1 VFDLNLL
8 PLNFIADQE
17 QTDLPG
23 LLAVNSPRR
32 AARGRSGDQLLG
44 LVKLSVPAAIAPNEL
59 KQLANRMAQAYF
71 ETPGSVTAGLRAA
84 SECINQSVIDRN
96 LRAPAAGQ
104 ITGSLNLA
112 VVHGTALFLAH
123 GGTTHTYLLSG
134 QTAEDYF
141 DAQPAGKALGLARPL
156 PMRFYQLE
164 IKPGDE
170 LIFCPEPPP
179 TWNGASL
186 AGGAALALDQLLR
199 RLLIRRPAD
208 FTCGVAQF
216 QAGSGKISEIR
227 VQPNPM
233 GSTPV
238 LVGQQA
244 TRSSDPAPQPLPPI
258 PAAEIVTPAPVPP
271 AAPPAETIQPSGAPD
286 SVEDT
291 QPTPPLSRQ
300 VQPSQPPATA
310 RAPFRTAEAPLTAKA
325 PSVAPKKTRETV
337 EPQSGASRRKALL
350 PWFARLWRGGRKLQ
364 QGSSQT
370 SGGFLAQL
378 LPGAADQPGSLS
390 RGTMVFIAIA
400 IPLIVVIV
408 ATTVFRQRGISIYY
422 AQYYA
427 EAQQAAQQAQ
437 AQTDPVVVRSLWEKV
452 ILIAKTAEPMKDSDD
467 MQTLRSQAEIALDNM
482 DGITRMD
489 YRPAISGGLAASVQV
504 TGLIASGSDLYMLD
518 ASKGRV
524 IRATLTAS
532 GYEVDSTFRC
542 EPGPSGGNVIG
553 ALIGMVPMPR
563 GNEFKAAVM
572 AMDAAGNVLYCIPGE
587 APLSAT
593 LAPPDSKWGKI
604 AAITLDSDSL
614 YILDPKSNAIW
625 VYNGVN
631 GTFKDRPQL
640 FFDKDAPPMADAVD
654 LALNNTDLYLLHA
667 DSHLTL
673 CTLSL
678 MATAPTRCS
687 EPAQLSDPRPN
698 HPSPVPVIQDTHFNH
713 ILFTDP
719 PDPSIYLLD
728 SQSGSIFHF
737 SLRLNLQKLMRGGSD
752 PTFPLPQGPVTAF
765 TISSNRTAFL
775 AFGSQIYYALIP

>member
-23 LLAVNSPRR
+23 LLAINSPRR
-32 AARGRSGDQLLG
+32 AARGRAGDQLIG
-44 LVKLSVPAAIAPNEL
+44 LVKLSIPAAIASNEL
-59 KQLANRMAQAYF
+59 KLFAGRMAQAYF

-84 SECINQSVIDRN
+84 SDRINQAIIDRN

-104 ITGSLNLA
+104 VIGSLNLA
-112 VVHGTALFLAH
+112 VLHGTSLFIAH
-123 GGTTHTYLLSG
+123 GGTTHTFLLSG

-156 PMRFYQLE
+156 PMRFYQVE

-170 LIFCPEPPP
+170 LIFCPEPPT
-179 TWNGASL
+179 TWSAASL
-186 AGGAALALDQLLR
+186 AGGAVLALDQLLR
-199 RLLIRRPAD
+199 RLLVRRPAD
-208 FTCGVAQF
+208 FTCGVVQF
-216 QAGSGKISEIR
+216 QPGSGKISEIR
-227 VQPNPM
+227 MQANPL
-233 GSTPV
+233 GSTPM
-238 LVGQQA
+238 LVGHQS
-244 TRSSDPAPQPLPPI
+244 TRSTDPASQPLPP
-258 PAAEIVTPAPVPP
+258 VPP
-271 AAPPAETIQPSGAPD
+271 AEIEPAVQNPPQTSLADPTLPAEPGPSVEETQPSPPPPPRPGPSPAVPRPPFR
-286 SVEDT
+286 
-291 QPTPPLSRQ
+291 PTKPPLSASKPPISAARKPRESAGA
-300 VQPSQPPATA
+300 QP
-310 RAPFRTAEAPLTAKA
+310 
-325 PSVAPKKTRETV
+325 
-337 EPQSGASRRKALL
+337 GASRRNVLL
-350 PWFARLWRGGRKLQ
+350 PWFARLWRGGRKLR
-364 QGSSQT
+364 QGSSQAT
-370 SGGFLAQL
+370 GGFLEQL
-378 LPGAADQPGSLS
+378 LPGSADQPGSLS
-390 RGTMVFIAIA
+390 RGTMAFIAIA
-400 IPLIVVIV
+400 IPLVVVIV
-408 ATTVFRQRGISIYY
+408 ATTVFRQRGLSIYY
-422 AQYYA
+422 EQYFT
-427 EAQQAAQQAQ
+427 EAQQAVQQAQ
-437 AQTDPVVVRSLWEKV
+437 TQTDPIVVRSLWEKV
-452 ILIAKTAEPMKDSDD
+452 ILIAKTAEPMKDSTE
-467 MQTLRSQAEIALDNM
+467 MQALRSQAEIALDGM

-504 TGLIASGSDLYMLD
+504 TSLIASGSDLYMLD

-524 IRATLTAS
+524 IRASLTGT

-553 ALIGMVPMPR
+553 SLIGMVPMPR

-587 APLSAT
+587 APLSAA
-593 LAPPDSKWGKI
+593 LASPDSKWGKI

-614 YILDPKSNAIW
+614 YVLDPKSNAIW

-640 FFDKDAPPMADAVD
+640 FFDKDAPPMADTVD

-667 DSHLTL
+667 DGHLTL

-687 EPAQLSDPRPN
+687 EPAQLSDPRPD
-698 HPSPVPVIQDTHFNH
+698 HPSPVSVIPNTHFNR
-713 ILFTDP
+713 ILFTSP

-737 SLRLNLQKLMRGGSD
+737 SLRLNMQKLMRGGSD
-752 PTFPLPQGPVTAF
+752 PTFPLPQAPVTAF

-775 AFGSQIYYALIP
+775 AFGSQVYYALIP